1 MKLTLA
7 FLAVVLTP
15 VLAFAGKAD
24 KRLDIYWVDVE
35 GGAATLIVNPQGE
48 SLLVDTGNPGPR
60 DANRIFE
67 VATKGAGLRK
77 IDNIVI
83 THYHLDHFG
92 GAAALSKLLPIGTV
106 YDNATFEGQREH
118 PNQEYK
124 EFKAEKRVQIKP
136 GDTIGLEWNK
146 DGAKTTFRC
155 LATRQQVYTPTREE
169 LENPF
174 KPSEIGPAL
183 KTREPGDNDCCNEA
197 QRKPI
202 DLSDNAN
209 SVVLLLEFGAFRFF
223 DAGDLT
229 WNIEEKL
236 VCPKNNIGQ
245 VDVYQVTHHGLDQS
259 NNNVLVKSLEPRV
272 AIMNNGVT
280 KGCQP
285 QTFATLKETKSIEA
299 IYQVHKNLRPDG
311 DVNNAPDEFI
321 ANHEKDCKGNYI
333 KLSVAPDGKSYTV
346 SIPGQQTRTQI

>member
-1 MKLTLA
+1 MSK
-7 FLAVVLTP
+7 
-15 VLAFAGKAD
+15 
-24 KRLDIYWVDVE
+24 
-35 GGAATLIVNPQGE
+35 GGAATLIVTPQGE
-48 SLLVDTGNPGPR
+48 SVLVDTGNPGPR
-60 DANRIFE
+60 DAARITE
-67 VATKGAGLRK
+67 AATKVANLRE
-77 IDNIVI
+77 INHLVV

-92 GAAALSKLLPIGTV
+92 GAAALSKLLPDSHCLRQLDIRRPARASQSGVQGVQDRQARADQPGRRDQADAAGRKRHGSRFAAWPRASKSRMLLVARPMQAGT
-106 YDNATFEGQREH
+106 A
-118 PNQEYK
+118 
-124 EFKAEKRVQIKP
+124 A
-136 GDTIGLEWNK
+136 
-146 DGAKTTFRC
+146 
-155 LATRQQVYTPTREE
+155 
-169 LENPF
+169 
-174 KPSEIGPAL
+174 
-183 KTREPGDNDCCNEA
+183 DNDCCKEA

-209 SVVLLLEFGAFRFF
+209 SVVLLLEFGPFRFF

-236 VCPKNNIGQ
+236 VCPKNHIGQ

-346 SIPGQQTRTQI
+346 SVPATKHERTYQVRGSN